1 MRQNNYWIMG
11 TIFISLSGLFFT
23 AERIAE
29 RLAVGITDAGF
40 ASYSGSSVGNQYY
53 PGFFDNFFVW
63 FFFLIGLLLLVF
75 GFLKGNK

>member
-1 MRQNNYWIMG
+1 MKHSNYWIVG

-29 RLAVGITDAGF
+29 RLAVGIADAGI
-40 ASYSGSSVGNQYY
+40 ASHSGSTMGALFY

-63 FFFLIGLLLLVF
+63 FFFIIGLLLLIV
-75 GFLKGNK
+75 GYSKKD